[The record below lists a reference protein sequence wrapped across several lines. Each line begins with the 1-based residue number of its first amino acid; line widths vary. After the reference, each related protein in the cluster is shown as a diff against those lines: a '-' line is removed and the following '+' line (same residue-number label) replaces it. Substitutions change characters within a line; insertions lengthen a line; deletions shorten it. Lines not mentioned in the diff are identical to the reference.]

1 MPKGKTN
8 RLRTADDV
16 RKDFDAKG
24 IAIADWARENG
35 FEDPTV
41 VYQLLGGHKKGRR
54 GESHRAAVL
63 LGLKEGVVAEAPH
76 G

>member
-8 RLRTADDV
+8 RLRSADDV
-16 RKDFDAKG
+16 RREFDARG
-24 IAIADWARENG
+24 ITVADFAREHG
-35 FEDPTV
+35 FKDPTV
-41 VYQLLGGHKKGRR
+41 VYQVLGGHKKGRR

-63 LGLKEGVVAEAPH
+63 LGLKEGVAAGAPH